1 MKLIAAT
8 DRNWIVEVDEV
19 GVGGVLIVP
28 PGVKPHQDRVLIWAK
43 REVITLQLL
52 LAGGKVTRL
61 LCDGAHVGVLVD
73 GAEVHVVRERG
84 VGGGQLRHLLDDQLR
99 LDRVL
104 KEAKL
109 DQHHPLQYAP

>member
-1 MKLIAAT
+1 MTKRHLKAAT
-8 DRNWIVEVDEV
+8 DWNWIVEVDQV
-19 GVGGVLIVP
+19 GVLIVP

-52 LAGGKVTRL
+52 LARGEVTRVL
-61 LCDGAHVGVLVD
+61 RDGAHVGVLVD

-84 VGGGQLRHLLDDQLR
+84 VGGVQLRHLLDDQLR